1 MVTVAG
7 SAAIRPPLMTTRQSR
22 RKLIV
27 IVLLFIAVGGALIRH
42 FVPPPSTLRDIG
54 TLMLLLWI
62 PVIGNVV
69 AWLFGKVRVARQA
82 AKAARSTA
90 PVQPAPPA
98 VPTASGVFAADLIV
112 EFTLRP
118 AAIPAED
125 LPIAEGEHQCAFV
138 VGNEGFSARWRVP
151 EGKSFYRGTAQT
163 LEAQFLSPTLALPK
177 FKSGTGFRMLI
188 GDAFI
193 GDGRVREVIAR
204 QAMPQPSRA

>member
-1 MVTVAG
+1 
-7 SAAIRPPLMTTRQSR
+7 MTTRQSR

-27 IVLLFIAVGGALIRH
+27 IVLLFIAVGGAVIRH

-69 AWLFGKVRVARQA
+69 AWIFGKVRVARQA
-82 AKAARSTA
+82 AKAVKAAKATGSTA
-90 PVQPAPPA
+90 PEAPTQVA
-98 VPTASGVFAADLIV
+98 APTATGDFAADVIV

-118 AAIPAED
+118 AAIPADD

-151 EGKSFYRGTAQT
+151 VGGSFYRGTAQT

-177 FKSGTGFRMLI
+177 CQPGTAFRMLI

-193 GDGRVREVIAR
+193 GDGQVRQVLRPTPAR
-204 QAMPQPSRA
+204 A

>member
-1 MVTVAG
+1 
-7 SAAIRPPLMTTRQSR
+7 MTTRQSR

-27 IVLLFIAVGGALIRH
+27 VVLLFIAVGGAVIRY

-69 AWLFGKVRVARQA
+69 AWLFGKVRIARQA
-82 AKAARSTA
+82 AKAARTAGSATPEPQA
-90 PVQPAPPA
+90 PVAA
-98 VPTASGVFAADLIV
+98 PTATGDFAADVIV
-112 EFTLRP
+112 EFTLRA

-151 EGKSFYRGTAQT
+151 EGGSFYRGTAQT

-177 FKSGTGFRMLI
+177 CQPGTAFRMLV

-193 GDGRVREVIAR
+193 GDGQVRQVLRPMPA
-204 QAMPQPSRA
+204 QA

>member
-1 MVTVAG
+1 
-7 SAAIRPPLMTTRQSR
+7 MTTRQSR

-27 IVLLFIAVGGALIRH
+27 VVLLIIAVSGAVIRH
-42 FVPPPSTLRDIG
+42 FVAPPSTLRDIG

-69 AWLFGKVRVARQA
+69 AWFFGKVRLARQA
-82 AKAARSTA
+82 AKAARSPALAQT
-90 PVQPAPPA
+90 QPAPP
-98 VPTASGVFAADLIV
+98 TAPVATGAFAADAIV

-118 AAIPAED
+118 ASIPAED
-125 LPIAEGEHQCAFV
+125 VPIAEGEHQCAFV

-163 LEAQFLSPTLALPK
+163 LEAQFLSPSLALPK
-177 FKSGTGFRMLI
+177 FASGTAFRMLV

-193 GDGRVREVIAR
+193 GDGKVREMLAAPAPLR
-204 QAMPQPSRA
+204 PKP

>member
-1 MVTVAG
+1 
-7 SAAIRPPLMTTRQSR
+7 MTTRQSR

-27 IVLLFIAVGGALIRH
+27 IVLLFIAVGGAAIRH

-69 AWLFGKVRVARQA
+69 GWLFGKVRVARQA
-82 AKAARSTA
+82 AKAARSTE
-90 PVQPAPPA
+90 PAPPTPPVA
-98 VPTASGVFAADLIV
+98 PTATGTFAADLIV

-118 AAIPAED
+118 ASIPAED
-125 LPIAEGEHQCAFV
+125 LPIAEGEHQCAFI
-138 VGNEGFSARWRVP
+138 VGNEGFSARWFVP

-163 LEAQFLSPTLALPK
+163 LDAQFLSPTLALPK
-177 FKSGTGFRMLI
+177 FEPGTAFRMLI

-193 GDGRVREVIAR
+193 GDGQVRQVIRPTPA
-204 QAMPQPSRA
+204 QA

>member
-1 MVTVAG
+1 MVKVAG
-7 SAAIRPPLMTTRQSR
+7 FAAIRPVLMTTRQSR

-27 IVLLFIAVGGALIRH
+27 IVLLFIAVGGAMIRY

-69 AWLFGKVRVARQA
+69 GWLFGKVRVARQA
-82 AKAARSTA
+82 AKSARSTETA
-90 PVQPAPPA
+90 PPAPPVA
-98 VPTASGVFAADLIV
+98 PISTGAFAADLIV

-118 AAIPAED
+118 AAVPAED

-138 VGNEGFSARWRVP
+138 VGSEGFSARWRVP

-177 FKSGTGFRMLI
+177 FKPGTAFRMLV

-193 GDGRVREVIAR
+193 GDGQVKEVLR
-204 QAMPQPSRA
+204 R